1 MLNLAVAMGA
11 AGGTPRPSR
20 NAPAEMVPGSPPT
33 LLTTHRPPVPKP
45 AQVLLGINN
54 ASQANLSVGV
64 QSLTVRD
71 AMCGPMV
78 PGVYYTYDEG
88 ECGAQRCP
96 VGDDDDDDAAAA
108 ADDDDDDGPEPPPCP
123 DDDTECVDAA
133 AVNDLPSAP
142 IYGCSELAVE
152 ALAKPRVRR
161 PLHELTDD
169 QWDRVVRAFWTLRT
183 VDTLSGQ
190 ERFGG
195 AYFDYEYF
203 VLRHTTTS
211 TCLAIPPPS
220 HLPPAERLLLCRY
233 SAGPPPAALP
243 MRSRRPHA
251 RRTHRATSTASRWA
265 SRATRRV
272 SRRSSPSGTAC
283 RSSSSRA
290 RSSPS

>member
-33 LLTTHRPPVPKP
+33 LLTAHRPPVPKP

-96 VGDDDDDDAAAA
+96 VGDD
-108 ADDDDDDGPEPPPCP
+108 GGREPSPCP

-133 AVNDLPSAP
+133 AVNDLP
-142 IYGCSELAVE
+142 G
-152 ALAKPRVRR
+152 
-161 PLHELTDD
+161 
-169 QWDRVVRAFWTLRT
+169 RT
-183 VDTLSGQ
+183 FTRWL
-190 ERFGG
+190 
-195 AYFDYEYF
+195 
-203 VLRHTTTS
+203 
-211 TCLAIPPPS
+211 IW
-220 HLPPAERLLLCRY
+220 LLLLVV
-233 SAGPPPAALP
+233 GLHVPAAVW
-243 MRSRRPHA
+243 RSRRKQQLA
-251 RRTHRATSTASRWA
+251 ACLGSAAKGGIGATDEGYDLACNTAAVQSAKSGEGSGREAAGRRLNK
-265 SRATRRV
+265 V
-272 SRRSSPSGTAC
+272 
-283 RSSSSRA
+283 
-290 RSSPS
+290 